1 MKLNTYCQLSDD
13 WGWFIDIE
21 SNYFNENISLQPYKS
36 VIKKFN
42 SCVNKLPI
50 IQEDEYEYYHKNYKN
65 PEENYDINLKSPN
78 TNIDCINIHNTNIDN
93 KNKFNKTVDVYCT
106 TLITALFAYVIFI
119 VL

>member
-1 MKLNTYCQLSDD
+1 MKLNTYYHLSDD

-21 SNYFNENISLQPYKS
+21 NNCFNENISLQPYRS
-36 VIKKFN
+36 VVKKFN

-50 IQEDEYEYYHKNYKN
+50 IQEDEYEYYHKNYKD

-78 TNIDCINIHNTNIDN
+78 TNINN
-93 KNKFNKTVDVYCT
+93 KNEINKTVDVYCT

>member
-1 MKLNTYCQLSDD
+1 MKLNAYCDICDD

-21 SNYFNENISLQPYKS
+21 NNCFNENISLQPYRS

-50 IQEDEYEYYHKNYKN
+50 IQEDEYEYYHKNYKD
-65 PEENYDINLKSPN
+65 PEEIIYKECQPTYDINLERSNKSNSNKNSN
-78 TNIDCINIHNTNIDN
+78 TNTI
-93 KNKFNKTVDVYCT
+93 FNVCST
-106 TLITALFAYVIFI
+106 TLISSLLAYVIFI

>member
-1 MKLNTYCQLSDD
+1 MKLNAYCDICDD

-21 SNYFNENISLQPYKS
+21 NNCFNENISLQPYRS

-50 IQEDEYEYYHKNYKN
+50 IQEDEYEYYHKNYKDL
-65 PEENYDINLKSPN
+65 EEIYDINLERSNKNNNNSNNNSNKNSN
-78 TNIDCINIHNTNIDN
+78 TNTI
-93 KNKFNKTVDVYCT
+93 FNVCST
-106 TLITALFAYVIFI
+106 TLISSLLAYVIFI